1 MIAEVVA
8 GSLSVSTEVNS
19 HLSLRGLMQLNTQN
33 ANQTPQ
39 VNEAT
44 TVARN
49 DDRSGGESKSIL
61 ALLFL

>member
-1 MIAEVVA
+1 MTTEVAA

-39 VNEAT
+39 VNDAM
-44 TVARN
+44 TVARS
-49 DDRSGGESKSIL
+49 DERSGGESKSIL